1 MNVDMSLITREL
13 LMEDLERGFLE
24 LLSQLTEVGDLDRK
38 DVLERY
44 EELKREGNRRIV
56 VVLDQHTNRVLA
68 TGTAFLEKKFI
79 RGCGC
84 VAHIEDVVVD
94 RNSRG
99 KHLGKLILEDLLEYA
114 RLHGCYKAILD
125 CSEGNVGFYE
135 KCGFQKKEVQMACYF
150 GREKR

>member
-1 MNVDMSLITREL
+1 MPLVTRAL
-13 LMEDLERGFLE
+13 VPEDLERGFLD

-38 DVLERY
+38 DVLRRY
-44 EELKREGNRRIV
+44 EELEREGNRRIV
-56 VVLDQHTNRVLA
+56 VVLDERMDRVLA

-94 RNSRG
+94 RDSRG
-99 KHLGKLILEDLLEYA
+99 KQLGKLIIEDLLQYA

-150 GREKR
+150 